1 MTHLKPEQQILLHE
15 YQQAGEMCRNHD
27 QLLRTGLVIFGAIQA
42 AIIGFIGTRKDGGLL
57 ELFVLELF
65 GFWLSV
71 IVLLTTLRLGYR
83 YQSYM
88 ERAKCIEH
96 RLGMYLFNCSQEFFA
111 FAEVPAKRLGN
122 KRSWASVPI
131 LSMWLYVALIVS
143 DGKKNAEAF
152 LCRLGL

>member
-1 MTHLKPEQQILLHE
+1 MSELTSEQQILLQE
-15 YQQAGEMCRNHD
+15 YHQAGQMCRNHD

-42 AIIGFIGTRKDGGLL
+42 AIIGFIGTQQNSGVL

-88 ERAKCIEH
+88 ERAKCIER
-96 RLGMYLFNCSQEFFA
+96 RLGMYLFDCSQDFFEFA
-111 FAEVPAKRLGN
+111 CVPAKKLGN
-122 KRSWASVPI
+122 KRLWASVPF
-131 LSMWLYVALIVS
+131 LSMWLYVALIVR
-143 DGKKNAEAF
+143 DGRSYADAI
-152 LCRLGL
+152 LCWLGL